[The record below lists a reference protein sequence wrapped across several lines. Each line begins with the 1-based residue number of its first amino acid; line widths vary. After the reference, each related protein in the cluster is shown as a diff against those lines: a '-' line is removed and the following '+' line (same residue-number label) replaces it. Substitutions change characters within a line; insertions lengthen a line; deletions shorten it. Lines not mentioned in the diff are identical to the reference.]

1 MSYVIDTNILARSIE
16 ESHPTQ
22 QARLLF
28 AAWNKEAW
36 FMEYPVIVEHK
47 NGVWRAVIPAL
58 SDLSAEGASRDEAMQ
73 NAQRA
78 AEDYLSRV
86 EVTTIKVP
94 LPREQT
100 PRPGSPQALLK
111 EIEAFA
117 GDEEA
122 LREHFEEIVRVRQ
135 HQREEAQLQDSE

>member
-1 MSYVIDTNILARSIE
+1 
-16 ESHPTQ
+16 
-22 QARLLF
+22 
-28 AAWNKEAW
+28 
-36 FMEYPVIVEHK
+36 MEYPVIVEQK

-73 NAQRA
+73 NARRA
-78 AEDYLSRV
+78 AEDYLSKV

-100 PRPGSPQALLK
+100 PRAGSPQALLK
-111 EIEAFA
+111 ELEAFA

-122 LREHFEEIVRVRQ
+122 LREHFEEILAVRQ
-135 HQREEAQLQDSE
+135 KQREEAQVQD

>member
-1 MSYVIDTNILARSIE
+1 
-16 ESHPTQ
+16 
-22 QARLLF
+22 
-28 AAWNKEAW
+28 
-36 FMEYPVIVEHK
+36 MEYPVIVEQK

-58 SDLSAEGASRDEAMQ
+58 SDLSAEGASRDEAMK

-78 AEDYLSRV
+78 AEDYLSKV
-86 EVTTIKVP
+86 EVTTINVA

-100 PRPGSPQALLK
+100 LPAGSPQALLK

-122 LREHFEEIVRVRQ
+122 LREHFEEIVRGRQ
-135 HQREEAQLQDSE
+135 RQREEAQVQDSE

>member
-1 MSYVIDTNILARSIE
+1 
-16 ESHPTQ
+16 
-22 QARLLF
+22 
-28 AAWNKEAW
+28 
-36 FMEYPVIVEHK
+36 MEYPVIVEQK
-47 NGVWRAVIPAL
+47 NGIWRAVIPAL
-58 SDLSAEGASRDEAMQ
+58 VDLTAEGSSRDEAMK

-78 AEDYLSRV
+78 AEDYLSKV

-94 LPREQT
+94 LPGEQT

-122 LREHFEEIVRVRQ
+122 LREHFEEIVQGRQ
-135 HQREEAQLQDSE
+135 RQREEAQLQDSQ